1 MFFHNFKYS
10 LKNVLRQKD
19 FLFWILA
26 FPIILGTFFYVAFNS
41 MYEKESMFNKIP
53 VAIVENTENTAFKE
67 VIKELSS
74 GETPMFDPRFTDSE
88 TALDML
94 KTNDISGII
103 YVDSELSLTVSKD
116 GIKQTIIKSFLDQY
130 QIRESIIMETVNNNP
145 QNLQYVI
152 DTMSQEINCNESLSL
167 SNGNM
172 DTYIQYFYN
181 LIAMAAFFG
190 SVSGLYIAIN
200 NQGNL
205 SAIAARKCISPT
217 NKPQNLQYVIDTM
230 SQEINCNESLSLSN
244 GNMDTYIQYF
254 YNLIAMAA
262 FFGSVSGLYIAINNQ
277 GNLSAIAARKCI
289 SPTNKLTSITA
300 SLLASFVAQVICVS
314 IGITYI
320 LFILKV
326 DMGNKIPMVYLSGA
340 VGSLTGVTMGFFIG
354 SFGRLNQNVKMAISM
369 SVTMLS
375 CFLSGLMVGNMKTVI
390 ETYAPVVNRIN
401 PAALISDLFYCLNIY
416 NDYRR
421 YTEKFVTLLILS
433 VVFTI
438 GGFLLTRRK

>member
-10 LKNVLRQKD
+10 LKNAFRQKE

-74 GETPMFDPRFTDSE
+74 GEDAMFDSKFTDSQ

-103 YVDSELSLTVSKD
+103 NVDSELSLTVSND

-130 QIRESIIMETVNNNP
+130 QIRESIITDTVNNNP
-145 QNLQYVI
+145 QNLQSVI
-152 DTMSQEINCNESLSL
+152 DAMSQEINCNESLSL

-190 SVSGLYIAIN
+190 SI
-200 NQGNL
+200 
-205 SAIAARKCISPT
+205 
-217 NKPQNLQYVIDTM
+217 
-230 SQEINCNESLSLSN
+230 
-244 GNMDTYIQYF
+244 
-254 YNLIAMAA
+254 
-262 FFGSVSGLYIAINNQ
+262 SGLYIAINNQ

-300 SLLASFVAQVICVS
+300 SLLASFVAQVVCVS

-326 DMGNKIPMVYLSGA
+326 DMGDKIPMVYLSGA

-375 CFLSGLMVGNMKTVI
+375 CFLSGLMIGNMKSVI
-390 ETYAPVVNRIN
+390 EMYVPIVNRIN

-438 GGFLLTRRK
+438 GGFLLTRRKKYASL

>member
-10 LKNVLRQKD
+10 LKNAFRQKE

-74 GETPMFDPRFTDSE
+74 GEDAMFDSKFTDSQ

-103 YVDSELSLTVSKD
+103 NVDSELSLTVSND

-130 QIRESIIMETVNNNP
+130 QIRESIITDTVNNNP
-145 QNLQYVI
+145 QNLQSVI
-152 DTMSQEINCNESLSL
+152 DAMSQEINCNESLSL

-190 SVSGLYIAIN
+190 SI
-200 NQGNL
+200 
-205 SAIAARKCISPT
+205 
-217 NKPQNLQYVIDTM
+217 
-230 SQEINCNESLSLSN
+230 
-244 GNMDTYIQYF
+244 
-254 YNLIAMAA
+254 
-262 FFGSVSGLYIAINNQ
+262 SGLYIAINNQ

-300 SLLASFVAQVICVS
+300 SLLASFVAQVVCVS
-314 IGITYI
+314 IGITCI

-326 DMGNKIPMVYLSGA
+326 DMSDKIPMVYLSGA

-375 CFLSGLMVGNMKTVI
+375 CFLSGLMIGNMKSVI
-390 ETYAPVVNRIN
+390 EMYVPIVNRIN

-438 GGFLLTRRK
+438 GGFLLTRRKKYASL

>member
-10 LKNVLRQKD
+10 LKNAFRQKE

-74 GETPMFDPRFTDSE
+74 GEDAMFDSKFTDSQ

-103 YVDSELSLTVSKD
+103 NVDSELSLTVSND

-130 QIRESIIMETVNNNP
+130 QIRVSIITDTVNNNP
-145 QNLQYVI
+145 QNLQSVI
-152 DTMSQEINCNESLSL
+152 DAMSQEINCNESLSL

-190 SVSGLYIAIN
+190 SI
-200 NQGNL
+200 
-205 SAIAARKCISPT
+205 
-217 NKPQNLQYVIDTM
+217 
-230 SQEINCNESLSLSN
+230 
-244 GNMDTYIQYF
+244 
-254 YNLIAMAA
+254 
-262 FFGSVSGLYIAINNQ
+262 SGLYIAINNQ

-300 SLLASFVAQVICVS
+300 SLLASFVAQVVCVS

-326 DMGNKIPMVYLSGA
+326 DMGDKIPMVYLSGA

-375 CFLSGLMVGNMKTVI
+375 CFLSGLMIGNMKSVI
-390 ETYAPVVNRIN
+390 EMYVPIVNRIN

-438 GGFLLTRRK
+438 GGFLLTRRKKYASL

>member
-10 LKNVLRQKD
+10 LKNAFRQKE

-74 GETPMFDPRFTDSE
+74 GEDAMFDSKFTDSQ

-103 YVDSELSLTVSKD
+103 NVDSELSLTVSND

-145 QNLQYVI
+145 QNLQSVI
-152 DTMSQEINCNESLSL
+152 DAMSQEINCNESLSL

-190 SVSGLYIAIN
+190 SI
-200 NQGNL
+200 
-205 SAIAARKCISPT
+205 
-217 NKPQNLQYVIDTM
+217 
-230 SQEINCNESLSLSN
+230 
-244 GNMDTYIQYF
+244 
-254 YNLIAMAA
+254 
-262 FFGSVSGLYIAINNQ
+262 SGLYIAINNQ

-300 SLLASFVAQVICVS
+300 SLLASFVAQLICVS

-326 DMGNKIPMVYLSGA
+326 DMGDKIPMVYLSGA

-354 SFGRLNQNVKMAISM
+354 SFGRLNQNMKMAISM

-375 CFLSGLMVGNMKTVI
+375 CFLSGLMLGNMKSVI
-390 ETYAPVVNRIN
+390 EMYVPIVNRIN

-438 GGFLLTRRK
+438 GGFLLTRRKKYASL

>member
-10 LKNVLRQKD
+10 LKNAFRQKE

-74 GETPMFDPRFTDSE
+74 GEDAMFDSKFTDSQ

-103 YVDSELSLTVSKD
+103 NVDSELSLTVSND

-130 QIRESIIMETVNNNP
+130 QIRESIITDTVNNNP
-145 QNLQYVI
+145 QNLQSVI
-152 DTMSQEINCNESLSL
+152 DAMSQEINCNESLSL

-190 SVSGLYIAIN
+190 SI
-200 NQGNL
+200 
-205 SAIAARKCISPT
+205 
-217 NKPQNLQYVIDTM
+217 
-230 SQEINCNESLSLSN
+230 
-244 GNMDTYIQYF
+244 
-254 YNLIAMAA
+254 
-262 FFGSVSGLYIAINNQ
+262 SGLYIAINNQ

-326 DMGNKIPMVYLSGA
+326 DMGDKIPMVYLSGA

-354 SFGRLNQNVKMAISM
+354 SFGRLNQNMKMAISM

-375 CFLSGLMVGNMKTVI
+375 CFLSGLMLGNMKTVI
-390 ETYAPVVNRIN
+390 EQNAPIINKIN

-416 NDYRR
+416 DDYKR

-433 VVFTI
+433 VIFTI
-438 GGFLLTRRK
+438 GGFLLTRRKKYASL

>member
-10 LKNVLRQKD
+10 LKNVFRQKE

-74 GETPMFDPRFTDSE
+74 GEDAMFDSKFTDSQ

-103 YVDSELSLTVSKD
+103 NVDSELSLTVSND

-130 QIRESIIMETVNNNP
+130 QIRESIITDTVNNNP
-145 QNLQYVI
+145 QNLQSVI
-152 DTMSQEINCNESLSL
+152 DAMSQEINCNESLSL

-190 SVSGLYIAIN
+190 SI
-200 NQGNL
+200 
-205 SAIAARKCISPT
+205 
-217 NKPQNLQYVIDTM
+217 
-230 SQEINCNESLSLSN
+230 
-244 GNMDTYIQYF
+244 
-254 YNLIAMAA
+254 
-262 FFGSVSGLYIAINNQ
+262 SGLYIAINNQ

-326 DMGNKIPMVYLSGA
+326 DMGDKIPMVYLSGA

-375 CFLSGLMVGNMKTVI
+375 CFLSGLMLGNMKTVI
-390 ETYAPVVNRIN
+390 EQNAPIINKIN

-416 NDYRR
+416 DDYKR

-433 VVFTI
+433 VIFTI
-438 GGFLLTRRK
+438 GGFLLTRRKKYASL

>member
-10 LKNVLRQKD
+10 LKNAFRQKE

-74 GETPMFDPRFTDSE
+74 GEDAMFDSKFTDSQ

-103 YVDSELSLTVSKD
+103 NVDSELSLTVSND

-130 QIRESIIMETVNNNP
+130 QIRESIITDTVNNNP
-145 QNLQYVI
+145 QNLQSVI
-152 DTMSQEINCNESLSL
+152 DAMSQEINCNESLSL

-190 SVSGLYIAIN
+190 SI
-200 NQGNL
+200 
-205 SAIAARKCISPT
+205 
-217 NKPQNLQYVIDTM
+217 
-230 SQEINCNESLSLSN
+230 
-244 GNMDTYIQYF
+244 
-254 YNLIAMAA
+254 
-262 FFGSVSGLYIAINNQ
+262 SGLYIAINNQ

-300 SLLASFVAQVICVS
+300 SLLASFVAQVVCVS

-326 DMGNKIPMVYLSGA
+326 DMGDKIPMVYLSGA

-375 CFLSGLMVGNMKTVI
+375 CFLSGLMIGNMKSVI
-390 ETYAPVVNRIN
+390 EMYVPIVNRIN
-401 PAALISDLFYCLNIY
+401 PAALISDLFYSLNIY

-438 GGFLLTRRK
+438 GGFLLTRRKKYASL

>member
-10 LKNVLRQKD
+10 LKNAFRQKE

-74 GETPMFDPRFTDSE
+74 GEDAMFDSKFTDSQ

-94 KTNDISGII
+94 KTNDIIGII
-103 YVDSELSLTVSKD
+103 NVDSELSLTVSND

-145 QNLQYVI
+145 QNLQSVV
-152 DTMSQEINCNESLSL
+152 DAMSQEINCNESLFL

-172 DTYIQYFYN
+172 DAYIQYFYN

-190 SVSGLYIAIN
+190 SI
-200 NQGNL
+200 
-205 SAIAARKCISPT
+205 
-217 NKPQNLQYVIDTM
+217 
-230 SQEINCNESLSLSN
+230 
-244 GNMDTYIQYF
+244 
-254 YNLIAMAA
+254 
-262 FFGSVSGLYIAINNQ
+262 SGLYIAINNQ

-326 DMGNKIPMVYLSGA
+326 DMGDKIPMVYLSGA

-375 CFLSGLMVGNMKTVI
+375 CFLSGLMVGNMKSVI
-390 ETYAPVVNRIN
+390 EMYAPIVNRIN

-433 VVFTI
+433 VIFTI
-438 GGFLLTRRK
+438 GGFLLTRRKKYASL

>member
-10 LKNVLRQKD
+10 LKNAFRQKE

-74 GETPMFDPRFTDSE
+74 GEDAMFDSKFTDSQ

-103 YVDSELSLTVSKD
+103 NVDSELSLTVSND

-145 QNLQYVI
+145 QNLQSVI
-152 DTMSQEINCNESLSL
+152 DAMSQEINCNESLSL

-190 SVSGLYIAIN
+190 SI
-200 NQGNL
+200 
-205 SAIAARKCISPT
+205 
-217 NKPQNLQYVIDTM
+217 
-230 SQEINCNESLSLSN
+230 
-244 GNMDTYIQYF
+244 
-254 YNLIAMAA
+254 
-262 FFGSVSGLYIAINNQ
+262 SGLYIAINNQ

-326 DMGNKIPMVYLSGA
+326 DMGDKIPMVYLSGA

-375 CFLSGLMVGNMKTVI
+375 CFLSGLMIGNMKSVI
-390 ETYAPVVNRIN
+390 EMYVPIVNRIN

-433 VVFTI
+433 VIFTI
-438 GGFLLTRRK
+438 GGFLLTRRKKYASL

>member
-10 LKNVLRQKD
+10 LKNAFRQKE

-74 GETPMFDPRFTDSE
+74 GEDAMFDSKFTDSQ

-94 KTNDISGII
+94 KTNDIIGII
-103 YVDSELSLTVSKD
+103 NVDSELSLTVSND

-130 QIRESIIMETVNNNP
+130 QIRESIITDTVNNNP
-145 QNLQYVI
+145 QNLQSVV
-152 DTMSQEINCNESLSL
+152 DAMSQEINCNESLFL

-190 SVSGLYIAIN
+190 SI
-200 NQGNL
+200 
-205 SAIAARKCISPT
+205 
-217 NKPQNLQYVIDTM
+217 
-230 SQEINCNESLSLSN
+230 
-244 GNMDTYIQYF
+244 
-254 YNLIAMAA
+254 
-262 FFGSVSGLYIAINNQ
+262 SGLYIAINNQ

-326 DMGNKIPMVYLSGA
+326 DMGDKIPMVYLSGA

-354 SFGRLNQNVKMAISM
+354 SFGRLNQNMKMAISM

-375 CFLSGLMVGNMKTVI
+375 CFLSGLMFGNMKAVI
-390 ETYAPVVNRIN
+390 EQNAPIINKIN

-416 NDYRR
+416 DDYKR

-433 VVFTI
+433 VIFTI
-438 GGFLLTRRK
+438 GGFLLTRRKKYASL

>member
-10 LKNVLRQKD
+10 LKNAFRQKE

-74 GETPMFDPRFTDSE
+74 GEDAMFDSKFTDSQ

-103 YVDSELSLTVSKD
+103 NVDSELSLTVSND

-130 QIRESIIMETVNNNP
+130 QIRESIITDTVNNNP
-145 QNLQYVI
+145 QNLQSVI
-152 DTMSQEINCNESLSL
+152 DAMSQEINCNESLSL

-190 SVSGLYIAIN
+190 SI
-200 NQGNL
+200 
-205 SAIAARKCISPT
+205 
-217 NKPQNLQYVIDTM
+217 
-230 SQEINCNESLSLSN
+230 
-244 GNMDTYIQYF
+244 
-254 YNLIAMAA
+254 
-262 FFGSVSGLYIAINNQ
+262 SGLYIAINNQ

-326 DMGNKIPMVYLSGA
+326 DMGDKIPMVYLSDA

-375 CFLSGLMVGNMKTVI
+375 CFLSGLMIGNMKSVI
-390 ETYAPVVNRIN
+390 EMYVPIVNRIN

-438 GGFLLTRRK
+438 GGFLLTRRKKYASL

>member
-10 LKNVLRQKD
+10 LKNAFRQKE

-74 GETPMFDPRFTDSE
+74 GEDAMFDSKFTDSQ

-103 YVDSELSLTVSKD
+103 NDSELSLTVSND

-145 QNLQYVI
+145 QNVQSVI
-152 DTMSQEINCNESLSL
+152 DAMSQEINCNESLSL

-190 SVSGLYIAIN
+190 SI
-200 NQGNL
+200 
-205 SAIAARKCISPT
+205 
-217 NKPQNLQYVIDTM
+217 
-230 SQEINCNESLSLSN
+230 
-244 GNMDTYIQYF
+244 
-254 YNLIAMAA
+254 
-262 FFGSVSGLYIAINNQ
+262 SGLYIAINNQ

-300 SLLASFVAQVICVS
+300 SLLASFVAQVVCVS

-326 DMGNKIPMVYLSGA
+326 DMGDKIPMVYLSGA

-375 CFLSGLMVGNMKTVI
+375 CFLSGLMIGNMKSVI
-390 ETYAPVVNRIN
+390 EMYVPIVNRIN

-438 GGFLLTRRK
+438 GGFLLTRRKKYASL

>member
-10 LKNVLRQKD
+10 LKNAFRQKE

-74 GETPMFDPRFTDSE
+74 GEDAMFDSKFTDSQ

-103 YVDSELSLTVSKD
+103 NVDSELSLTVSND

-130 QIRESIIMETVNNNP
+130 QIRESIITDTVNNNP
-145 QNLQYVI
+145 QNVQSVI
-152 DTMSQEINCNESLSL
+152 DAMSQEINCNESLSL

-190 SVSGLYIAIN
+190 SI
-200 NQGNL
+200 
-205 SAIAARKCISPT
+205 
-217 NKPQNLQYVIDTM
+217 
-230 SQEINCNESLSLSN
+230 
-244 GNMDTYIQYF
+244 
-254 YNLIAMAA
+254 
-262 FFGSVSGLYIAINNQ
+262 SGLYIAINNQ

-326 DMGNKIPMVYLSGA
+326 DMGDKIPMVYLSGA

-375 CFLSGLMVGNMKTVI
+375 CFLSGLMIGNMKSVI
-390 ETYAPVVNRIN
+390 EMYVPIVNRIN

-438 GGFLLTRRK
+438 GGFLLTRRKKYASL

>member
-10 LKNVLRQKD
+10 LKNAFRQKE

-74 GETPMFDPRFTDSE
+74 GEDAMFDSKFTDSQ

-103 YVDSELSLTVSKD
+103 NVDSELSLTVSND

-145 QNLQYVI
+145 QNVQSVI
-152 DTMSQEINCNESLSL
+152 DAMSQEINCNESLSL

-190 SVSGLYIAIN
+190 SI
-200 NQGNL
+200 
-205 SAIAARKCISPT
+205 
-217 NKPQNLQYVIDTM
+217 
-230 SQEINCNESLSLSN
+230 
-244 GNMDTYIQYF
+244 
-254 YNLIAMAA
+254 
-262 FFGSVSGLYIAINNQ
+262 SGLYIAINNQ

-326 DMGNKIPMVYLSGA
+326 DMGDKIPMVYLSGA

-375 CFLSGLMVGNMKTVI
+375 CFLSGLMIGNMKSVI
-390 ETYAPVVNRIN
+390 EMYVPIVNRIN

-433 VVFTI
+433 VVFTM
-438 GGFLLTRRK
+438 GGFLLTRRKKYASL

>member
-10 LKNVLRQKD
+10 LKNAFRQKE

-74 GETPMFDPRFTDSE
+74 GEDAMFDSKFTDSQ

-103 YVDSELSLTVSKD
+103 NVDSELSLTVSND

-130 QIRESIIMETVNNNP
+130 QIRESIITDTVNNNP
-145 QNLQYVI
+145 QNVQSVI
-152 DTMSQEINCNESLSL
+152 DAMSQEINCNESLSL

-190 SVSGLYIAIN
+190 SI
-200 NQGNL
+200 
-205 SAIAARKCISPT
+205 
-217 NKPQNLQYVIDTM
+217 
-230 SQEINCNESLSLSN
+230 
-244 GNMDTYIQYF
+244 
-254 YNLIAMAA
+254 
-262 FFGSVSGLYIAINNQ
+262 SGLYIAINNQ

-326 DMGNKIPMVYLSGA
+326 DMGDKIPMVYLSGA

-375 CFLSGLMVGNMKTVI
+375 CFLSGLMFGNMKAVI
-390 ETYAPVVNRIN
+390 EQNAPIINKIN
-401 PAALISDLFYCLNIY
+401 PPPSACSESSAPGNI
-416 NDYRR
+416 N
-421 YTEKFVTLLILS
+421 
-433 VVFTI
+433 
-438 GGFLLTRRK
+438 LTHPHL

>member
-10 LKNVLRQKD
+10 LKNAFRQKE

-74 GETPMFDPRFTDSE
+74 GEDAMFDSKFTDSQ

-94 KTNDISGII
+94 KTNDIIGII
-103 YVDSELSLTVSKD
+103 NVDSELSLTVSND

-130 QIRESIIMETVNNNP
+130 QIRESIITETVNNNP
-145 QNLQYVI
+145 QNLQSVI
-152 DTMSQEINCNESLSL
+152 DAMSQEINCNESLSL

-190 SVSGLYIAIN
+190 SI
-200 NQGNL
+200 
-205 SAIAARKCISPT
+205 
-217 NKPQNLQYVIDTM
+217 
-230 SQEINCNESLSLSN
+230 
-244 GNMDTYIQYF
+244 
-254 YNLIAMAA
+254 
-262 FFGSVSGLYIAINNQ
+262 SGLYIAINNQ

-326 DMGNKIPMVYLSGA
+326 DMGDKIPMVYLSGV

-375 CFLSGLMVGNMKTVI
+375 CFLSGLMFGNMKAVI
-390 ETYAPVVNRIN
+390 EQNAPIINKIN

-416 NDYRR
+416 DDYKR

-433 VVFTI
+433 VIFTI
-438 GGFLLTRRK
+438 GGFLLTRRKKYASL

>member
-10 LKNVLRQKD
+10 LKNVFRQKE

-74 GETPMFDPRFTDSE
+74 GEDAMFDSKFTDSQ

-94 KTNDISGII
+94 KTNDIIGII
-103 YVDSELSLTVSKD
+103 NVDSELSLTVSND

-145 QNLQYVI
+145 QNLQSVI
-152 DTMSQEINCNESLSL
+152 DAMSQEINCNESLSL

-190 SVSGLYIAIN
+190 SISGLYIAIN
-200 NQGNL
+200 NHVNL
-205 SAIAARKCISPT
+205 SAI
-217 NKPQNLQYVIDTM
+217 D
-230 SQEINCNESLSLSN
+230 
-244 GNMDTYIQYF
+244 
-254 YNLIAMAA
+254 
-262 FFGSVSGLYIAINNQ
+262 
-277 GNLSAIAARKCI
+277 ARKCI

-326 DMGNKIPMVYLSGA
+326 DMGDKIPMVYLSGA

-354 SFGRLNQNVKMAISM
+354 SFGRLNQNMKTAISM

-375 CFLSGLMVGNMKTVI
+375 CFLSGLMLGNMKTVI
-390 ETYAPVVNRIN
+390 EQNATIINKIN

-416 NDYRR
+416 DDYKR

-433 VVFTI
+433 VIFTI
-438 GGFLLTRRK
+438 GGFLLTRRKKYASL

>member
-67 VIKELSS
+67 IIKELSS

-145 QNLQYVI
+145 QNLQ
-152 DTMSQEINCNESLSL
+152 S
-167 SNGNM
+167 
-172 DTYIQYFYN
+172 
-181 LIAMAAFFG
+181 
-190 SVSGLYIAIN
+190 
-200 NQGNL
+200 
-205 SAIAARKCISPT
+205 
-217 NKPQNLQYVIDTM
+217 VIDTM

-438 GGFLLTRRK
+438 GGFLLTRRKKYASL

>member
-10 LKNVLRQKD
+10 LKNAFRQKE

-74 GETPMFDPRFTDSE
+74 GEDAMFDSKFTDSQ

-103 YVDSELSLTVSKD
+103 NVDSELSLTVSND

-145 QNLQYVI
+145 QNVQSVI
-152 DTMSQEINCNESLSL
+152 DAMSQEINCNESLSL

-190 SVSGLYIAIN
+190 SISGLYIAIN

-205 SAIAARKCISPT
+205 SAIAARKCISP
-217 NKPQNLQYVIDTM
+217 I
-230 SQEINCNESLSLSN
+230 
-244 GNMDTYIQYF
+244 
-254 YNLIAMAA
+254 
-262 FFGSVSGLYIAINNQ
+262 
-277 GNLSAIAARKCI
+277 
-289 SPTNKLTSITA
+289 NKLTSITA

-326 DMGNKIPMVYLSGA
+326 DMGDKIPMVYLSGA

-375 CFLSGLMVGNMKTVI
+375 CFLSGLMIGNMKSVI
-390 ETYAPVVNRIN
+390 EMYVPIVNRIN

-438 GGFLLTRRK
+438 GGFLLTRRKKYASL

>member
-10 LKNVLRQKD
+10 LKNAFRQKE

-74 GETPMFDPRFTDSE
+74 GEDAMFDSKFTDSQ

-94 KTNDISGII
+94 KTNDIIGII
-103 YVDSELSLTVSKD
+103 NVDSELSLTVSND

-145 QNLQYVI
+145 QNLQSVI
-152 DTMSQEINCNESLSL
+152 DAMSQEINCNESLFL

-190 SVSGLYIAIN
+190 SI
-200 NQGNL
+200 
-205 SAIAARKCISPT
+205 
-217 NKPQNLQYVIDTM
+217 
-230 SQEINCNESLSLSN
+230 
-244 GNMDTYIQYF
+244 
-254 YNLIAMAA
+254 
-262 FFGSVSGLYIAINNQ
+262 SGLYIAINNQ

-326 DMGNKIPMVYLSGA
+326 DMGDKIPMVYLSGA

-375 CFLSGLMVGNMKTVI
+375 CFLSGLMVGNMKSVI
-390 ETYAPVVNRIN
+390 EMYAPIVNRIN

-433 VVFTI
+433 VIFTI
-438 GGFLLTRRK
+438 GGFLLTRRKKYASL

>member
-10 LKNVLRQKD
+10 LKNAFRQKE

-67 VIKELSS
+67 VIKELSF
-74 GETPMFDPRFTDSE
+74 GEDAMFDSKFTDSQ

-103 YVDSELSLTVSKD
+103 NVDSELSLTVSND

-145 QNLQYVI
+145 QNLQSVI
-152 DTMSQEINCNESLSL
+152 DAMSQEINCNESLSL

-190 SVSGLYIAIN
+190 SI
-200 NQGNL
+200 
-205 SAIAARKCISPT
+205 
-217 NKPQNLQYVIDTM
+217 
-230 SQEINCNESLSLSN
+230 
-244 GNMDTYIQYF
+244 
-254 YNLIAMAA
+254 
-262 FFGSVSGLYIAINNQ
+262 SGLYIAINNQ

-326 DMGNKIPMVYLSGA
+326 DMGDKIPMVYLSGA

-354 SFGRLNQNVKMAISM
+354 SFGRLNQNMKMAISM

-375 CFLSGLMVGNMKTVI
+375 CFLSGLMLGNMKSVI
-390 ETYAPVVNRIN
+390 EMYVPIVNRIN

-438 GGFLLTRRK
+438 GGFLLTRRKKYASL

>member
-10 LKNVLRQKD
+10 LKNAFRQKE

-74 GETPMFDPRFTDSE
+74 GEDAMFDSKFTDSQ

-94 KTNDISGII
+94 KTNDIIGII
-103 YVDSELSLTVSKD
+103 NVDSELSLTVSND

-145 QNLQYVI
+145 QNLQSVI
-152 DTMSQEINCNESLSL
+152 DAMSQEINCNESLFL

-190 SVSGLYIAIN
+190 SI
-200 NQGNL
+200 
-205 SAIAARKCISPT
+205 
-217 NKPQNLQYVIDTM
+217 
-230 SQEINCNESLSLSN
+230 
-244 GNMDTYIQYF
+244 
-254 YNLIAMAA
+254 
-262 FFGSVSGLYIAINNQ
+262 SGLYIAINNQ

-326 DMGNKIPMVYLSGA
+326 DMGDKIPMVYLSGA

-375 CFLSGLMVGNMKTVI
+375 CFLSGLMVGNMKSVI
-390 ETYAPVVNRIN
+390 EMYAPIVNRIN
-401 PAALISDLFYCLNIY
+401 PATLISDLFYCLNIY

-438 GGFLLTRRK
+438 GGFLLTRRKKYASL

>member
-10 LKNVLRQKD
+10 LKNAFRQKE

-74 GETPMFDPRFTDSE
+74 GEDAMFDSKFTDSQ

-94 KTNDISGII
+94 KTNDIIGII
-103 YVDSELSLTVSKD
+103 NVDSELSLTVSKD

-130 QIRESIIMETVNNNP
+130 QIRESIITDTVNNNP
-145 QNLQYVI
+145 QNLQSVI
-152 DTMSQEINCNESLSL
+152 DAMSQEINCNENLSL

-190 SVSGLYIAIN
+190 SI
-200 NQGNL
+200 
-205 SAIAARKCISPT
+205 
-217 NKPQNLQYVIDTM
+217 
-230 SQEINCNESLSLSN
+230 
-244 GNMDTYIQYF
+244 
-254 YNLIAMAA
+254 
-262 FFGSVSGLYIAINNQ
+262 SGLYIAINNQ

-326 DMGNKIPMVYLSGA
+326 DMGDKIPMVYLSGA

-354 SFGRLNQNVKMAISM
+354 SFGRLNQNMKMAISM

-375 CFLSGLMVGNMKTVI
+375 CFLSGLMLGNMKTVI
-390 ETYAPVVNRIN
+390 EQNATIINKIN

-416 NDYRR
+416 DDYKR

-433 VVFTI
+433 VIFTI
-438 GGFLLTRRK
+438 GGFLLTRRKKYASL

>member
-10 LKNVLRQKD
+10 LKNAFRQKE

-53 VAIVENTENTAFKE
+53 VAIVENTENTVFKE
-67 VIKELSS
+67 LIKELSS
-74 GETPMFDPRFTDSE
+74 GEDAMFDSKFTDSQ

-103 YVDSELSLTVSKD
+103 NVDSELSLTVSND

-130 QIRESIIMETVNNNP
+130 QIRESIITDTVNNNP
-145 QNLQYVI
+145 QNLQSVI
-152 DTMSQEINCNESLSL
+152 DAMSQEINCNESLSL

-190 SVSGLYIAIN
+190 SI
-200 NQGNL
+200 
-205 SAIAARKCISPT
+205 
-217 NKPQNLQYVIDTM
+217 
-230 SQEINCNESLSLSN
+230 
-244 GNMDTYIQYF
+244 
-254 YNLIAMAA
+254 
-262 FFGSVSGLYIAINNQ
+262 SGLYIAINNQ

-300 SLLASFVAQVICVS
+300 SLLASFVAQVVCVS

-326 DMGNKIPMVYLSGA
+326 DMGDKIPMVYLSGA

-375 CFLSGLMVGNMKTVI
+375 CFLSGLMIGNMKSVI
-390 ETYAPVVNRIN
+390 EMYVPIVNRIN

-438 GGFLLTRRK
+438 GGFLLTRRKKYASL

>member
-10 LKNVLRQKD
+10 LKNAFRQKE

-74 GETPMFDPRFTDSE
+74 GEDAMFDSKFTDSQ

-103 YVDSELSLTVSKD
+103 NVDSELSLTVSND

-130 QIRESIIMETVNNNP
+130 QIRESIITDTVNNNP
-145 QNLQYVI
+145 QNLQSVI
-152 DTMSQEINCNESLSL
+152 DAMSQEINCNESLSL

-190 SVSGLYIAIN
+190 SI
-200 NQGNL
+200 
-205 SAIAARKCISPT
+205 
-217 NKPQNLQYVIDTM
+217 
-230 SQEINCNESLSLSN
+230 
-244 GNMDTYIQYF
+244 
-254 YNLIAMAA
+254 
-262 FFGSVSGLYIAINNQ
+262 SGLYIAINNQ

-300 SLLASFVAQVICVS
+300 SLLASFVAQVVCVS

-326 DMGNKIPMVYLSGA
+326 DMGDKIPMVYLSGA

-354 SFGRLNQNVKMAISM
+354 SFGRLNQNMKMAISM

-375 CFLSGLMVGNMKTVI
+375 CFLSGLMLGNMKTVI
-390 ETYAPVVNRIN
+390 EQNATIINKIN

-416 NDYRR
+416 DDYKR

-433 VVFTI
+433 VIFTI
-438 GGFLLTRRK
+438 GGFLLTRRKKYASL

>member
-10 LKNVLRQKD
+10 LKNAFRQKE

-74 GETPMFDPRFTDSE
+74 GEDAMFDSKFTDSQ

-103 YVDSELSLTVSKD
+103 NVDSELSLTVSND

-145 QNLQYVI
+145 QNLQSVI
-152 DTMSQEINCNESLSL
+152 DAMSQEINCNESLSL

-190 SVSGLYIAIN
+190 SI
-200 NQGNL
+200 
-205 SAIAARKCISPT
+205 
-217 NKPQNLQYVIDTM
+217 
-230 SQEINCNESLSLSN
+230 
-244 GNMDTYIQYF
+244 
-254 YNLIAMAA
+254 
-262 FFGSVSGLYIAINNQ
+262 SGLYIAINNQ

-326 DMGNKIPMVYLSGA
+326 DMGDKIPMVYLSGA

-354 SFGRLNQNVKMAISM
+354 SFGRLNQNMKMAISM

-375 CFLSGLMVGNMKTVI
+375 CFLSGLMIGNMKSVI
-390 ETYAPVVNRIN
+390 EMYVPIVNRIN

-416 NDYRR
+416 DDYKR

-433 VVFTI
+433 VIFTI
-438 GGFLLTRRK
+438 GGFLLTRRKKYASL

>member
-10 LKNVLRQKD
+10 LKNAFRQKE

-74 GETPMFDPRFTDSE
+74 GEDAMFDSKFTDSQ

-103 YVDSELSLTVSKD
+103 NVDRELSLTVSND

-130 QIRESIIMETVNNNP
+130 QIRESIITDTVNNNP
-145 QNLQYVI
+145 QNLQSVI
-152 DTMSQEINCNESLSL
+152 DAMSQEINCNESLSL

-190 SVSGLYIAIN
+190 SI
-200 NQGNL
+200 
-205 SAIAARKCISPT
+205 
-217 NKPQNLQYVIDTM
+217 
-230 SQEINCNESLSLSN
+230 
-244 GNMDTYIQYF
+244 
-254 YNLIAMAA
+254 
-262 FFGSVSGLYIAINNQ
+262 SGLYIAINNQ

-300 SLLASFVAQVICVS
+300 SLLASFVAQVVCVS

-326 DMGNKIPMVYLSGA
+326 DMGDKIPMVYLSGA

-375 CFLSGLMVGNMKTVI
+375 CFLSGLMIGNMKSVI
-390 ETYAPVVNRIN
+390 EMYVPIVNRIN

-438 GGFLLTRRK
+438 GGFLLTRRKKYASL

>member
-10 LKNVLRQKD
+10 LKNAFRQKE

-74 GETPMFDPRFTDSE
+74 GEDAMFDSKFTDSQ

-94 KTNDISGII
+94 KTNDIIGII
-103 YVDSELSLTVSKD
+103 NVDSELSLTVSND

-130 QIRESIIMETVNNNP
+130 QIRESIITDTVNNNP
-145 QNLQYVI
+145 QNLQSVI
-152 DTMSQEINCNESLSL
+152 DAMSQEINCNESLSL

-190 SVSGLYIAIN
+190 SI
-200 NQGNL
+200 
-205 SAIAARKCISPT
+205 
-217 NKPQNLQYVIDTM
+217 
-230 SQEINCNESLSLSN
+230 
-244 GNMDTYIQYF
+244 
-254 YNLIAMAA
+254 
-262 FFGSVSGLYIAINNQ
+262 SGLYIAINNQ

-326 DMGNKIPMVYLSGA
+326 DMGDKIPMVYLSGA

-375 CFLSGLMVGNMKTVI
+375 CFLSGLMIGNMKSVI
-390 ETYAPVVNRIN
+390 EMYVPIVNRIN

-438 GGFLLTRRK
+438 GGFLLTRRKKYASL

>member
-10 LKNVLRQKD
+10 LRNAFRQKE

-74 GETPMFDPRFTDSE
+74 GEDAMFDSKFTDSQ

-103 YVDSELSLTVSKD
+103 NVDSELSLTVSND

-130 QIRESIIMETVNNNP
+130 QIRESIITDTVNNNP
-145 QNLQYVI
+145 QNLQSVI
-152 DTMSQEINCNESLSL
+152 DAMSQEINCNESLSL

-190 SVSGLYIAIN
+190 SI
-200 NQGNL
+200 
-205 SAIAARKCISPT
+205 
-217 NKPQNLQYVIDTM
+217 
-230 SQEINCNESLSLSN
+230 
-244 GNMDTYIQYF
+244 
-254 YNLIAMAA
+254 
-262 FFGSVSGLYIAINNQ
+262 SGLYIAINNQ

-300 SLLASFVAQVICVS
+300 SLLASFVAQVVCVS

-326 DMGNKIPMVYLSGA
+326 DMGDKIPMVYLSGA

-375 CFLSGLMVGNMKTVI
+375 CFLSGLMIGNMKSVI
-390 ETYAPVVNRIN
+390 EMYVPIVNRIN

-438 GGFLLTRRK
+438 GGFLLTRRKKYASL

>member
-10 LKNVLRQKD
+10 LKNAFRQKE

-74 GETPMFDPRFTDSE
+74 GEDAMFDSKFTDSQ

-94 KTNDISGII
+94 KTNDIIGII
-103 YVDSELSLTVSKD
+103 NVDSELSLTVSND

-130 QIRESIIMETVNNNP
+130 QIRESIITDTVNNNP
-145 QNLQYVI
+145 QNLQSVI
-152 DTMSQEINCNESLSL
+152 DAMSQEINCNESLSL

-190 SVSGLYIAIN
+190 SI
-200 NQGNL
+200 
-205 SAIAARKCISPT
+205 
-217 NKPQNLQYVIDTM
+217 
-230 SQEINCNESLSLSN
+230 
-244 GNMDTYIQYF
+244 
-254 YNLIAMAA
+254 
-262 FFGSVSGLYIAINNQ
+262 SGLYIAINNQ

-326 DMGNKIPMVYLSGA
+326 DMGDKIPMVYLSGA

-354 SFGRLNQNVKMAISM
+354 SFGRLNQNMKMAISM

-375 CFLSGLMVGNMKTVI
+375 CFLSGLMLGNMKTVI
-390 ETYAPVVNRIN
+390 EQNATIINKIN

-416 NDYRR
+416 DDYKR

-433 VVFTI
+433 VIFTI
-438 GGFLLTRRK
+438 GGFLLTRRKKYASL

>member
-10 LKNVLRQKD
+10 LKNAFRQKE

-74 GETPMFDPRFTDSE
+74 GEDAMFDSKFTDSQ

-103 YVDSELSLTVSKD
+103 NVDSELSLTVSND

-145 QNLQYVI
+145 QNVQSVI
-152 DTMSQEINCNESLSL
+152 DAMSQEINCNESLSL

-190 SVSGLYIAIN
+190 SI
-200 NQGNL
+200 
-205 SAIAARKCISPT
+205 
-217 NKPQNLQYVIDTM
+217 
-230 SQEINCNESLSLSN
+230 
-244 GNMDTYIQYF
+244 
-254 YNLIAMAA
+254 
-262 FFGSVSGLYIAINNQ
+262 SGLYIAINNQ

-300 SLLASFVAQVICVS
+300 SLLASFVAQVVCVS

-326 DMGNKIPMVYLSGA
+326 DMGDKIPMVYLSGA

-375 CFLSGLMVGNMKTVI
+375 CFLSGLMIGNMKSVI
-390 ETYAPVVNRIN
+390 EMYVPIVNRIN

-438 GGFLLTRRK
+438 GGFLLTRRKKYASL

>member
-10 LKNVLRQKD
+10 LKNAFRQKE

-74 GETPMFDPRFTDSE
+74 GEDAMFDSKFTDSQ

-103 YVDSELSLTVSKD
+103 NVDSELSLTVSND

-130 QIRESIIMETVNNNP
+130 QIRESIITDTVNNNP
-145 QNLQYVI
+145 QNLQSVI
-152 DTMSQEINCNESLSL
+152 DAMSQEINCNESLSL

-190 SVSGLYIAIN
+190 SI
-200 NQGNL
+200 
-205 SAIAARKCISPT
+205 
-217 NKPQNLQYVIDTM
+217 
-230 SQEINCNESLSLSN
+230 
-244 GNMDTYIQYF
+244 
-254 YNLIAMAA
+254 
-262 FFGSVSGLYIAINNQ
+262 SGLYIAINNQ

-300 SLLASFVAQVICVS
+300 SLLASFVAQVVCVS

-326 DMGNKIPMVYLSGA
+326 DMGDKIPMVYLSGA

-375 CFLSGLMVGNMKTVI
+375 FFLSGLMIGNMKSVI
-390 ETYAPVVNRIN
+390 EMYVPIVNRIN

-438 GGFLLTRRK
+438 GGFLLTRRKKYASL

>member
-10 LKNVLRQKD
+10 LKNAFRQKE

-74 GETPMFDPRFTDSE
+74 GEDAMFDSKFTDSQ

-94 KTNDISGII
+94 KTNDIIGII
-103 YVDSELSLTVSKD
+103 NVDSELSLTVSND

-145 QNLQYVI
+145 QNLQSVV
-152 DTMSQEINCNESLSL
+152 DAMSQEINCNESLFL

-172 DTYIQYFYN
+172 DAYIQYFYN

-190 SVSGLYIAIN
+190 SI
-200 NQGNL
+200 
-205 SAIAARKCISPT
+205 
-217 NKPQNLQYVIDTM
+217 
-230 SQEINCNESLSLSN
+230 
-244 GNMDTYIQYF
+244 
-254 YNLIAMAA
+254 
-262 FFGSVSGLYIAINNQ
+262 SGLYIAINNQ

-326 DMGNKIPMVYLSGA
+326 DMGDKIPMVYLSGA

-375 CFLSGLMVGNMKTVI
+375 CFLSGLMVGNMKSVI
-390 ETYAPVVNRIN
+390 EMYAPIVNRIN

-438 GGFLLTRRK
+438 GGFLLTRRKKYASL

>member
-10 LKNVLRQKD
+10 LKNAFRQKE

-74 GETPMFDPRFTDSE
+74 GEDAMFDSKFTDSQ

-94 KTNDISGII
+94 KTNDIIGII
-103 YVDSELSLTVSKD
+103 NVDSELSLTVSND

-145 QNLQYVI
+145 QNLQSVI
-152 DTMSQEINCNESLSL
+152 DAMSQEINCNESLSL

-190 SVSGLYIAIN
+190 SI
-200 NQGNL
+200 
-205 SAIAARKCISPT
+205 
-217 NKPQNLQYVIDTM
+217 
-230 SQEINCNESLSLSN
+230 
-244 GNMDTYIQYF
+244 
-254 YNLIAMAA
+254 
-262 FFGSVSGLYIAINNQ
+262 SGLYIAINNQ

-326 DMGNKIPMVYLSGA
+326 DMGDKIPMVYLSGA

-375 CFLSGLMVGNMKTVI
+375 CFLSGLMIGNMKSVI
-390 ETYAPVVNRIN
+390 EMYVPIVNRIN

-438 GGFLLTRRK
+438 GGFLLTRRKKYASL

>member
-10 LKNVLRQKD
+10 LKNVFRQKE

-74 GETPMFDPRFTDSE
+74 GEDAMFDSKFTDSQ

-94 KTNDISGII
+94 KTNDIIGII
-103 YVDSELSLTVSKD
+103 NVDSELSLTVSND

-130 QIRESIIMETVNNNP
+130 QIRESIITDTVNNNP
-145 QNLQYVI
+145 QNLQSVI
-152 DTMSQEINCNESLSL
+152 DAMSQEINCNESLSL

-190 SVSGLYIAIN
+190 SI
-200 NQGNL
+200 
-205 SAIAARKCISPT
+205 
-217 NKPQNLQYVIDTM
+217 
-230 SQEINCNESLSLSN
+230 
-244 GNMDTYIQYF
+244 
-254 YNLIAMAA
+254 
-262 FFGSVSGLYIAINNQ
+262 SGLYIAINNQ

-326 DMGNKIPMVYLSGA
+326 DMGDKIPMVYLSGA

-375 CFLSGLMVGNMKTVI
+375 CFLSGLMIGNMKSVI
-390 ETYAPVVNRIN
+390 EMYVPIVNRIN

-438 GGFLLTRRK
+438 GGFLLTRRKKYASL

>member
-10 LKNVLRQKD
+10 LKNAFRQKE

-74 GETPMFDPRFTDSE
+74 GEDAMFDSKFTDSQ

-103 YVDSELSLTVSKD
+103 NVDSELSLTVSND

-145 QNLQYVI
+145 QNVQSVI
-152 DTMSQEINCNESLSL
+152 DAMSQEINCNESLSL

-190 SVSGLYIAIN
+190 SI
-200 NQGNL
+200 
-205 SAIAARKCISPT
+205 
-217 NKPQNLQYVIDTM
+217 
-230 SQEINCNESLSLSN
+230 
-244 GNMDTYIQYF
+244 
-254 YNLIAMAA
+254 
-262 FFGSVSGLYIAINNQ
+262 SGLYIAINNQ

-326 DMGNKIPMVYLSGA
+326 DMGDKIPMVYLSGA

-354 SFGRLNQNVKMAISM
+354 SFGRLNQNMKMAISM

-375 CFLSGLMVGNMKTVI
+375 CFLSGLMIGNMKSVI
-390 ETYAPVVNRIN
+390 EMYVPIVNRIN

-438 GGFLLTRRK
+438 GGFLLTRRKKYASL

>member
-10 LKNVLRQKD
+10 LKNAFRQKE

-74 GETPMFDPRFTDSE
+74 GEDAMFDSKFTDSQ

-103 YVDSELSLTVSKD
+103 NVDSELSLTVSND

-130 QIRESIIMETVNNNP
+130 QIRESIITDTVNNNP
-145 QNLQYVI
+145 QNLQSVI
-152 DTMSQEINCNESLSL
+152 DAMSQEINCNESLSL

-190 SVSGLYIAIN
+190 SI
-200 NQGNL
+200 
-205 SAIAARKCISPT
+205 
-217 NKPQNLQYVIDTM
+217 
-230 SQEINCNESLSLSN
+230 
-244 GNMDTYIQYF
+244 
-254 YNLIAMAA
+254 
-262 FFGSVSGLYIAINNQ
+262 SGLYIAINNQ

-300 SLLASFVAQVICVS
+300 SLLANFVAQVVCVS

-326 DMGNKIPMVYLSGA
+326 DMGDKIPMVYLSGA

-375 CFLSGLMVGNMKTVI
+375 CFLSGLMIGNMKSVI
-390 ETYAPVVNRIN
+390 EMYVPIVNRIN

-438 GGFLLTRRK
+438 GGFLLTRRKKYASL

>member
-10 LKNVLRQKD
+10 LKNAFRQKE

-74 GETPMFDPRFTDSE
+74 GEDAMFDSKFTDSQ

-103 YVDSELSLTVSKD
+103 NVDSELSLTVSND

-130 QIRESIIMETVNNNP
+130 QIRESIITDTVNNNP
-145 QNLQYVI
+145 QNLQSVI
-152 DTMSQEINCNESLSL
+152 DAMSQEINCNESLSL

-190 SVSGLYIAIN
+190 YI
-200 NQGNL
+200 
-205 SAIAARKCISPT
+205 
-217 NKPQNLQYVIDTM
+217 
-230 SQEINCNESLSLSN
+230 
-244 GNMDTYIQYF
+244 
-254 YNLIAMAA
+254 
-262 FFGSVSGLYIAINNQ
+262 SGLYIAINNQ

-300 SLLASFVAQVICVS
+300 SLLASFVAQVVCVS

-326 DMGNKIPMVYLSGA
+326 DMGDKIPMVYLSGA

-375 CFLSGLMVGNMKTVI
+375 CFLSGLMIGNMKSVI
-390 ETYAPVVNRIN
+390 EMYVPIVNRIN

-438 GGFLLTRRK
+438 GGFLLTRRKKYASL